1 MPDFYQATVEAA
13 GWLVDTGRYTE
24 DGDKII
30 KEAFLVWLTLADGT
44 RYQHERIF
52 SPALRL
58 DDYTGCEHIDR
69 FEQAECKLKAE
80 HLAARVL
87 NALDYGHWPDLD
99 RWSEI
104 EPAYSSE
111 QYQAQGCEAE
121 RAAAERQEG

>member
-1 MPDFYQATVEAA
+1 MFSFYNATVEAA
-13 GWLVDTGRYTE
+13 GWLVDTRRYTE

-30 KEAFLVWLTLADGT
+30 KEAFLVWLTLEDGT

-58 DDYTGCEHIDR
+58 DEETGCEHIDR

-80 HLAARVL
+80 HLAARVR
-87 NALDYGHWPDLD
+87 NALDYGRWPDLN
-99 RWSEI
+99 RWTEI
-104 EPAYSSE
+104 EPAYGSE
-111 QYQAQGCEAE
+111 QYQAQGIEAE